1 MARLYEHQ
9 GKALL
14 KGAGLLV
21 PEGEVAAT
29 PEEAYAVA
37 ERIGRP
43 VAVKAQVWS
52 TGRFKAGG
60 IRFAATPDEARDVAA
75 ELIGKDIKG
84 FRVEKVLVEE
94 RLGLEQEFYAGV
106 IVDAS
111 HKVRAPVVMFS
122 TEGGVDVESAA
133 SGSVARMTVD
143 FSRGV
148 ELDDA
153 LGMVRSLSV
162 PEALAG
168 PLARAVVALYG
179 VFRES
184 DARSAEINPLVL
196 TKDGRVMAADCRV
209 SVDDSSVSRH
219 PELGIRVA
227 RESDT
232 PPTQWDL
239 AAWKVEEA
247 DYRGSSYFAQ
257 MASGTA
263 GGGYI
268 GYHAIGGGGALL
280 AADMLAKHGL
290 ELANFAETS
299 GNPPAAKV
307 YRIAKLVLSQPRI
320 EGYCMMGAVI
330 ASQDQWYHALGLV
343 KALREMLAD
352 RPGFPVVIL
361 IAGNREVE
369 ALEILREGLAGL
381 PVRSELF
388 GREHLHKLDRVA
400 ARMKELVEEYREGAP
415 VEKAEAA
422 AAPDVESDGFTQEH
436 VFRTGRVLVDERKCE
451 GCTSLACVKACSL
464 YGGYL
469 YRVREGRMAL
479 GIPPDDVPRRCN
491 ECLACEYECRMRGQG
506 ALRIELP
513 LEVPES

>member
-1 MARLYEHQ
+1 MARLFEHQ

-14 KGAGLLV
+14 KEAGLLV
-21 PEGEVAAT
+21 PEGDIAAT
-29 PEEAYAVA
+29 PEEAREIA
-37 ERIGRP
+37 ERMGGP
-43 VAVKAQVWS
+43 VAVKVQVWS

-60 IRFAATPDEARDVAA
+60 IKFASTPDEARAAAA
-75 ELIGKDIKG
+75 ELLGRDIKG

-94 RLGLEQEFYAGV
+94 RLEIAHEFYAGV

-122 TEGGVDVESAA
+122 AQGGVDVEGAA
-133 SGSVARMTVD
+133 KAVARMTVD

-153 LGMVRSLSV
+153 LGMVRSVDV
-162 PEALAG
+162 PEAAAE

-179 VFRES
+179 VFRQI

-196 TKDGRVMAADCRV
+196 TKDGRVMAADCRL
-209 SVDDSSVSRH
+209 SVDDASVSRH

-232 PPTQWDL
+232 PPTEWDI
-239 AAWKVEEA
+239 AAWDVEGA

-257 MASGTA
+257 MDMGPE
-263 GGGYI
+263 GGGRI

-290 ELANFAETS
+290 RLANFAETS
-299 GNPPAAKV
+299 GNPPASKV
-307 YRIAKLVLSQPRI
+307 YRIARLVLSQPGI

-330 ASQDQWYHALGLV
+330 ASQDQWCHALGLV
-343 KALREMLAD
+343 KAFRETLAR
-352 RPGFPVVIL
+352 RPGFPVVVL
-361 IAGNREVE
+361 IAGNRERE
-369 ALEILREGLAGL
+369 ALAILREGLADMPL
-381 PVRSELF
+381 RLELF
-388 GREHLHKLDRVA
+388 GREHLHKLDQVA
-400 ARMKELVEEYREGAP
+400 ARMKELVDEYRSGGP
-415 VEKAEAA
+415 VGSATPPREAEAG
-422 AAPDVESDGFTQEH
+422 GFTKEYA
-436 VFRTGRVLVDERKCE
+436 FRTGRVLVDERACE
-451 GCTSLACVKACSL
+451 GCESLACVKACSL

-469 YRVREGRMAL
+469 YRVRDGRMAL
-479 GIPPDDVPRRCN
+479 GIPLDTVSKKCN
-491 ECLACEYECRMRGQG
+491 ECLACEYECRLRGRG

-513 LEVPES
+513 TEVPGK

>member
-14 KGAGLLV
+14 REAGLLV

-29 PEEAYAVA
+29 PEEARAVA
-37 ERIGRP
+37 ERIGGP
-43 VAVKAQVWS
+43 VALKAQVWS

-60 IRFAATPDEARDVAA
+60 VKFAATPDEAHAA
-75 ELIGKDIKG
+75 AHELIGKDIKG

-94 RLGLEQEFYAGV
+94 RLEIEREFYAGV

-133 SGSVARMTVD
+133 ERSVARMAVD
-143 FSRGV
+143 LAQGV
-148 ELDDA
+148 TLVDA
-153 LGMVRSLSV
+153 LALVRSLDV
-162 PEALAG
+162 PEEAAA
-168 PLARAVVALYG
+168 PLARALVTLYE
-179 VFRES
+179 VFRKC

-196 TKDGRVMAADCRV
+196 TKDRRVMAADARV

-219 PELGIRVA
+219 PELGIRIA

-232 PPTQWDL
+232 PPTAWDL

-257 MASGTA
+257 MTMGTA
-263 GGGYI
+263 EGGCI

-280 AADMLAKHGL
+280 AADALAARGL
-290 ELANFAETS
+290 TLANFAETS

-307 YRIAKLVLSQPRI
+307 YRIAKLVLSQPGI

-343 KALREMLAD
+343 KAFREMLSG
-352 RPGFPVVIL
+352 RPGFPVVVL
-361 IAGNREVE
+361 IAGNKEVE
-369 ALEILREGLAGL
+369 ALEILREGLADMPL
-381 PVRSELF
+381 RLELY
-388 GREHLHKLDRVA
+388 GREHLHDLDRVA
-400 ARMKELVEEYREGAP
+400 SRMKELVAEYRESGDL
-415 VEKAEAA
+415 VKAVAA
-422 AAPDVESDGFTQEH
+422 SDVEGEGFTREYA
-436 VFRTGRVLVDERKCE
+436 FRTGRVLVDEKRCD
-451 GCTSLACVKACSL
+451 GCTSFACVKACSL

-469 YRVREGRMAL
+469 FRVREGRMAL
-479 GIPPDDVPRRCN
+479 GIPPDTVARKCN
-491 ECLACEYECRMRGQG
+491 ECLACEFECRRRGEG
-506 ALRIELP
+506 ALRVELP
-513 LEVPES
+513 MEVPE

>member
-14 KGAGLLV
+14 RDAGLLV

-29 PEEAYAVA
+29 PEEAHAVA
-37 ERIGRP
+37 ERIGGP

-60 IRFAATPDEARDVAA
+60 IKFAATPDEARAVAA

-94 RLGLEQEFYAGV
+94 RLDLEREFYAGV

-133 SGSVARMTVD
+133 SGSVARMAVD

-148 ELDDA
+148 GLDDA

-162 PEALAG
+162 PGELAE
-168 PLARAVVALYG
+168 PLARAVVALYQ
-179 VFRES
+179 VFRGV

-196 TKDGRVMAADCRV
+196 TKDGRVMAADCRI
-209 SVDDSSVSRH
+209 SIDDSSVSRH

-257 MASGTA
+257 MAADAT

-280 AADMLAKHGL
+280 AADMLASHGL
-290 ELANFAETS
+290 RLANFAETS

-307 YRIAKLVLSQPRI
+307 YRIAKLVLSQPGI

-343 KALREMLAD
+343 KAFREMLAR
-352 RPGFPVVIL
+352 RPGFPVVVL
-361 IAGNREVE
+361 IAGNRETE
-369 ALEILREGLAGL
+369 ALEILREGPADL

-400 ARMKELVEEYREGAP
+400 ARMKELVAEYRAGERT
-415 VEKAEAA
+415 EAVA
-422 AAPDVESDGFTQEH
+422 ASDVKGNGFTQEY
-436 VFRTGRVLVDERKCE
+436 VFRTGRVLVDEKLCE

-469 YRVREGRMAL
+469 YRVRDGRMAL
-479 GIPPDDVPRRCN
+479 GIPPDAVPKRCN
-491 ECLACEYECRMRGQG
+491 ECLACEYECRVRGQG

-513 LEVPES
+513 LEVPQS